1 MTVSDDI
8 TVDITARYH
17 DWEAPRGTSIC
28 LMEKERGELGVGVFV
43 SDSLTYTGHLLTS
56 GEKTPNHWDRV
67 GRQTDFQVT
76 VRIPHQPASPVTEL
90 SRFEILAPDFQINLP
105 NIEEVVHF
113 QNLTIRTSGKP
124 VAVDVSLTWALI
136 PDRVLT
142 RPFQSVKATYID
154 IKTSNADIHGTFITN
169 SSLGLTTSGA
179 SIKANIFLE
188 NDSTSGKE
196 TSVYAT
202 TTSG

>member
-1 MTVSDDI
+1 
-8 TVDITARYH
+8 
-17 DWEAPRGTSIC
+17 
-28 LMEKERGELGVGVFV
+28 MEKEKGELGVGVFV
-43 SDSLTYTGHLLTS
+43 SDSLTYTYTGHLLTS

-67 GRQTDFQVT
+67 DRQTDFQVT
-76 VRIPHQPASPVTEL
+76 VRIPYQPASPVTEL

-113 QNLTIRTSGKP
+113 QNLTIHTSGKP
-124 VAVDVSLTWALI
+124 IVVDVSLSWVHI

-154 IKTSNADIHGTFITN
+154 IQTSNADIHGTFITN
-169 SSLGLTTSGA
+169 SSLGLRTSGA